1 MRFDGEN
8 FVYPSRKTK
17 FREEF
22 CFLQRK
28 ISSSLL
34 DSGKKKTLYQWGS
47 LDFHRASLANL
58 AEAMARTRK
67 LCAIML
73 DTSGRVRLFSPL
85 SFL

>member
-1 MRFDGEN
+1 M
-8 FVYPSRKTK
+8 
-17 FREEF
+17 
-22 CFLQRK
+22 
-28 ISSSLL
+28 
-34 DSGKKKTLYQWGS
+34 LYQWGS

>member
-1 MRFDGEN
+1 
-8 FVYPSRKTK
+8 
-17 FREEF
+17 
-22 CFLQRK
+22 
-28 ISSSLL
+28 
-34 DSGKKKTLYQWGS
+34 LYQWGS

-85 SFL
+85 SFLSFSSFSSSFSEAEKGSGGCEKRLDLPYSFLSSLSPLAD